1 MNENTKKTIAIIS
14 SIGILSFFFI
24 IPLFIAVFSV
34 LGLFDGDGSSG
45 GSSSGIVYESSCN
58 YEDTMVT
65 VMDVN
70 NTTVLSTVKLED
82 YIIGVAVY
90 EIGAYGGAYD
100 DLDEDH
106 IKAQYIAAK
115 TWLLSTKNYN
125 SATKNVVVT
134 ASTNDQQWCDLEKGC
149 YDVNYGNDLIGTF
162 PGGYNGISAE
172 RTLTEKDIETARRYY
187 QETYG
192 ELYLPNSYNE
202 AITTLSEDTAT
213 FFVNTTQDLWEKLA
227 NEGNDYLEILKLTGL
242 TSGNPGAGYT
252 SWGSDISTYYNNKS
266 IYQLK
271 NYCKS
276 NINNGTLI
284 ELEEY
289 PDVESSATK
298 INKPI
303 TKLLTSYEIEEL
315 NNYIKNEV
323 DKAGYGTGAAVASAA
338 QSLVYGLY
346 QHGYYLPYW
355 YGGGHGKGITLGVD
369 ENFGKS
375 GYSFDNYWY
384 SYNIKRNRDT
394 YSYDCSGFVSWAI
407 KNGCNSDFSP
417 VGSDYFYDTEYGKSI
432 PLTEAKVGDMMV
444 IKNSEDHHIRIV
456 VKNNGDSV
464 ITVESTPNAIL
475 FKERKNLNGYKMVDM
490 SNWYSKKCK
499 NPR

>member
-34 LGLFDGDGSSG
+34 LGLFDGDGSSSG

-125 SATKNVVVT
+125 STTKNVVVT

-149 YDVNYGNDLIGTF
+149 YDVNYGNGLIGTF
-162 PGGYNGISAE
+162 PGGYNGISAK

-192 ELYLPNSYNE
+192 ELYLPNNYNE

-213 FFVNTTQDLWEKLA
+213 FFVSTTQDLWEKLA

-276 NINNGTLI
+276 TNTGSSGLDEAEGDVFYNNGGLPI
-284 ELEEY
+284 PMYYQGDY
-289 PDVESSATK
+289 PDVILAYANPSKGLKERTVKTSGCGFTSSAMIVSYLLDKK
-298 INKPI
+298 ITPREFVDDWSREYYVRGDGMSHGLPSAAAKHYGLGDVEITTDKNKMIKALKEGHPVMSSQGPGLFTSAGHLIVLRGI
-303 TKLLTSYEIEEL
+303 TSDGKILVNDPNKSNAVNKGYNEREFTIDEIE
-315 NNYIKNEV
+315 
-323 DKAGYGTGAAVASAA
+323 AAR
-338 QSLVYGLY
+338 
-346 QHGYYLPYW
+346 
-355 YGGGHGKGITLGVD
+355 GK
-369 ENFGKS
+369 
-375 GYSFDNYWY
+375 
-384 SYNIKRNRDT
+384 
-394 YSYDCSGFVSWAI
+394 
-407 KNGCNSDFSP
+407 
-417 VGSDYFYDTEYGKSI
+417 YFI
-432 PLTEAKVGDMMV
+432 WP
-444 IKNSEDHHIRIV
+444 
-456 VKNNGDSV
+456 
-464 ITVESTPNAIL
+464 
-475 FKERKNLNGYKMVDM
+475 
-490 SNWYSKKCK
+490 KKT
-499 NPR
+499 